1 MAVMD
6 ATDESLRI
14 SALTEKKQATI
25 CLGYHDPQDQSLS
38 GQGLAM

>member
-14 SALTEKKQATI
+14 SALTEKNKRQFASVTMTRKTKAFRVK
-25 CLGYHDPQDQSLS
+25 D
-38 GQGLAM
+38 